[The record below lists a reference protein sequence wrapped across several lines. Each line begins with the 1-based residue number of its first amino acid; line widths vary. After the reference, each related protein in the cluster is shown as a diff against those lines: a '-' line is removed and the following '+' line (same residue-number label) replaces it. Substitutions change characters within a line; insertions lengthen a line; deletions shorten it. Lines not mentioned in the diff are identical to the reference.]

1 MQTKEQ
7 MNRIKKIIKE
17 KQQQQKNIITVS
29 EEVAN
34 ASSQK
39 CIVNKINSIIIRTL
53 APTATTTFSNFY
65 NSSGTVSGSG
75 SSHPTLT
82 DVLGLQPS
90 VQPRYTR
97 NSRNFKQNSC
107 ASTFAAAAAFTPM
120 KHLTDLTESLQ
131 PPANDPILTI
141 SKTPPSRSSKI

>member
-1 MQTKEQ
+1 

-17 KQQQQKNIITVS
+17 KQQQQKTIITVS

-53 APTATTTFSNFY
+53 APTATTTFTNFY

-107 ASTFAAAAAFTPM
+107 TSTFAPAAFSPM
-120 KHLTDLTESLQ
+120 NHLTDLTESLQ
-131 PPANDPILTI
+131 PPRMIQSLLLAKPHLLEVV
-141 SKTPPSRSSKI
+141 RSSF